1 MSRWLPPIAVLV
13 LASGCPSPRV
23 PSQAIQHSGPAVQV
37 SSPQE
42 LLKKVQQVNDGYG
55 TLKSVHKVAL
65 EIALGGD
72 RSEKRTIRGALA
84 IYRPGLFRLQIL
96 GPMGILLA
104 DLLYRSGKVKV
115 VEVSDAL
122 KRSSRLPEILESIAG
137 DLRAIYRLDP
147 LPRYDNRKMEQ
158 TVSLASGAT
167 LPLYSLKEYRRG
179 EIVRQLDIFASSLA
193 IARTELV
200 NEEGDVRTITYGDF
214 RTDGKVVVPQRIH
227 VAKEGKIF
235 YWLSIEAESTTL
247 DEDLDEDL
255 FVVD

>member
-1 MSRWLPPIAVLV
+1 MSRWLPPIVALV
-13 LASGCPSPRV
+13 LAPGCPSPRV
-23 PSQAIQHSGPAVQV
+23 PSRVIQHKGPAVQV
-37 SSPQE
+37 SSPKE
-42 LLKKVQQVNDGYG
+42 LLTKVQRVNDGYG

-104 DLLYRSGKVKV
+104 DLLYRSGEVKV
-115 VEVSDAL
+115 IEVSDAL

-147 LPRYDNRKMEQ
+147 LPRYDRRKMEQ

-167 LPLYSLKEYRRG
+167 LPSYTLKEYRRG
-179 EIVRQLDIFASSLA
+179 ELVRQLDIFAASLA
-193 IARTELV
+193 IGRTELV
-200 NEEGDVRTITYGDF
+200 DEEGDVRTITYGDF

-235 YWLSIEAESTTL
+235 YWLSIEVESVTL

-255 FVVD
+255 FVVE